1 MDEKELII
9 PDHIAIILDGNGRY
23 ATRHGLPRKL
33 GHKAGCETLEEI
45 VEESA
50 RLYIKYLTVY
60 VFSTENWKRSA
71 EEVGALMALLRVY
84 IKKLTKKALK
94 NNVRVNCIGDETRL
108 DEDIREMLRE
118 SREKTAHCTGM
129 VFTMALNYGSRD
141 EIKRAVRSLASKAAS
156 GEIAPEDITEQTIAE
171 ELDTADMP
179 DPDLLIRTAGEQRL
193 SNYLLWQSAYTEF
206 YYTDVLW
213 PDFHRPELI
222 KAIEAYNMRD
232 RRYGGRK

>member
-1 MDEKELII
+1 
-9 PDHIAIILDGNGRY
+9 
-23 ATRHGLPRKL
+23 
-33 GHKAGCETLEEI
+33 
-45 VEESA
+45 
-50 RLYIKYLTVY
+50 
-60 VFSTENWKRSA
+60 
-71 EEVGALMALLRVY
+71 
-84 IKKLTKKALK
+84 
-94 NNVRVNCIGDETRL
+94 
-108 DEDIREMLRE
+108 MLRE